1 MSSLR
6 TRRGM
11 RDLSIV
17 QPYVPRYRVAFFDG
31 LARALRD
38 DDVRLRVIAGEPTR
52 SQKARGDAATAEWLE
67 TVAPRIL
74 EIGRRH
80 LSLTYSRSLW
90 RESDA
95 VIVPHQG
102 SSFDAVSALARRGQ
116 SRVGVWGHIA
126 SYTSPLNVVDGL
138 VERWQLR
145 RAHHVFAYTPGGAEF
160 ARSAGVAPSDIT
172 TVMNTIDSEELLH
185 ELSQFSISEARAT
198 LRARGVPDGPYL
210 AYIGGLDES
219 KRIRFLAE
227 ALDIAHRRGADVH
240 IVVLGRGDQAEL
252 LDLAVARG
260 QVTKL
265 GYGGV
270 VDKAAVL
277 RGARAVVNPGRVG
290 LLVVDCLAS
299 RTPLI
304 TTDWPWHAP
313 ELEYMRGG
321 SFAQL
326 VADDAGA
333 FAETMGVAMRESS
346 PYRVEDWPHPPTLR
360 DMVDNFRRG
369 VRSMLDG

>member
-1 MSSLR
+1 MGSLR
-6 TRRGM
+6 NRRGM
-11 RDLSIV
+11 RELSIV

-31 LARALRD
+31 LERVLRD
-38 DDVRLRVIAGEPTR
+38 DDVRLRVIAGEPTK
-52 SQKARGDAATAEWLE
+52 SQKARGDSATAEWLE
-67 TVAPRIL
+67 TVAPRIV
-74 EIGRRH
+74 EMGGRH

-90 RESDA
+90 RGSDA

-102 SSFDAVSALARRGQ
+102 SSLDAVSALARRGET
-116 SRVGVWGHIA
+116 RVGVWGHIA
-126 SYTSPLNVVDGL
+126 SYTSPLNVVDGM

-160 ARSAGVAPSDIT
+160 ARNTGVSPRNIT
-172 TVMNTIDSEELLH
+172 TVMNTIDSDELLRALDQ
-185 ELSQFSISEARAT
+185 LSVAGARAA
-198 LRARGVPDGPYL
+198 LSERGVPDAPYL

-227 ALDIAHRRGADVH
+227 SLDIAHRGGIDVH

-252 LDLAVARG
+252 LGRAVARG
-260 QVTKL
+260 QVTRL

-270 VDKAAVL
+270 TDKAAVL

-290 LLVVDCLAS
+290 LLAVDCLAA

-313 ELEYMRGG
+313 ELEYLRGG
-321 SFAQL
+321 SLAQL
-326 VADDAGA
+326 VADDAGT
-333 FAETMGVAMRESS
+333 FAETMGVAMRGAPSH
-346 PYRVEDWPHPPTLR
+346 PAEDWPHPPRLR
-360 DMVDNFRRG
+360 DMVANFQRG

>member
-1 MSSLR
+1 
-6 TRRGM
+6 M
-11 RDLSIV
+11 RELSIV

-31 LARALRD
+31 LERALRD
-38 DDVRLRVIAGEPTR
+38 DDVRLRVIAGEPTK
-52 SQKARGDAATAEWLE
+52 SQKARGDSATAGWLE
-67 TVAPRIL
+67 TVAPRIV
-74 EIGRRH
+74 EIGSRH

-90 RESDA
+90 RGSDA

-102 SSFDAVSALARRGQ
+102 SSLDAMSALAHRGQ
-116 SRVGVWGHIA
+116 ARVGVWGHIA
-126 SYTSPLNVVDGL
+126 SYTSPLNAVDGL

-160 ARSAGVAPSDIT
+160 ARNAGVAPRDIT
-172 TVMNTIDSEELLH
+172 TVMNTIDSDELRSALDQ
-185 ELSQFSISEARAT
+185 LSVAEAQAA

-219 KRIRFLAE
+219 KRIRFLAA
-227 ALDIAHRRGADVH
+227 ALDLAHRRGADVH

-252 LDLAVARG
+252 LDRAVARG
-260 QVTKL
+260 QVTRL

-270 VDKAAVL
+270 AEKAAVL

-290 LLVVDCLAS
+290 LLAVDCLAS

-313 ELEYMRGG
+313 ELEYLRGED
-321 SFAQL
+321 FTQV

-333 FAETMGVAMRESS
+333 FAEAMAATMQGASPRRVA
-346 PYRVEDWPHPPTLR
+346 DWPDPPTLD
-360 DMVDNFRRG
+360 DMVENFRRG
-369 VRSMLDG
+369 VRLMLDG